1 MATIGETT
9 RPGFVYDSAT
19 DTWIPV
25 GVGPHSHT
33 PAAIGAIS
41 SSVVTTKGDLIVAT
55 GSGTVVRQGVGAD
68 GTVLMADSS
77 QTDGVSWAGPSYV
90 GAKNFIIGG
99 AFDTWQRGTSFAQS
113 SATYGY
119 TADRWLGLTE
129 SGCSATYSQQT
140 SSLPA
145 GFRYSMRSQ
154 RNSGNTGTNAL
165 GISQALETST
175 SIPMQGQ
182 TIVLSYWAKA
192 GANYSNSSNI
202 LNVRINSGT
211 GVDQSAITQFGGWTG
226 YAETAPNQAITTTWT
241 RYQAIYNVPANA
253 TQLGL
258 RFFMYGSGTAGA
270 NDWFEITGV
279 QLEIGSVATPFAR
292 AGGTIAGELAACQR
306 YYIRYNGGSTTGA
319 NYQVAGNAISSTTID
334 SYFQLP
340 VTLRSTPS
348 SIDFTNLGIYRVNN
362 GTIYNSG
369 GWYLETSSTG
379 NTFSARYIHGSAV
392 FTQGTDS
399 TILVTGS
406 NGASYIGFSAE
417 L

>member
-1 MATIGETT
+1 MASIGDTT
-9 RPGFVYDSAT
+9 RPAFAYDEAT
-19 DTWIPV
+19 DTWVPV

-41 SSVVTTKGDLIVAT
+41 SSLVTTKGDLIVAT

-241 RYQAIYNVPANA
+241 RYQATYNVPANA

-306 YYIRYNGGSTTGA
+306 YYERISAPSNGQNDPVGWGIASTTTT
-319 NYQVAGNAISSTTID
+319 AIIFWPVKVTKRVLSSTIDWSGLRLVNWNTSGTINVTTA
-334 SYFQLP
+334 SAVTASPAGTNIIPLAVTATGMSTGLP
-340 VTLRSTPS
+340 VWMDT
-348 SIDFTNLGIYRVNN
+348 N
-362 GTIYNSG
+362 GTTG
-369 GWYLETSSTG
+369 YLG
-379 NTFSARYIHGSAV
+379 V
-392 FTQGTDS
+392 
-399 TILVTGS
+399 
-406 NGASYIGFSAE
+406 SAE